1 MRFCGLL
8 HNDKYLEM
16 VELCGDCEQILLVSL
31 LQLHDDSL
39 LKYCPDIRHC
49 AWRRHSHCLKWEEK
63 YIVFV
68 RILSQLATS
77 QRICVHC
84 ALVCTLLLYY
94 ALVCTCCLYLLNNSS
109 LKMKNDFW
117 CISWILISFVTLFSY
132 MFLTFWLMFSVFL
145 KFLKAFLNVSI
156 HLFPK
161 CCSLPEILCF
171 FYFPWDMAEKASSST
186 NFALSAQLFSSFPF
200 STFYGNI

>member
-1 MRFCGLL
+1 
-8 HNDKYLEM
+8 M
-16 VELCGDCEQILLVSL
+16 V
-31 LQLHDDSL
+31 H
-39 LKYCPDIRHC
+39 
-49 AWRRHSHCLKWEEK
+49 W
-63 YIVFV
+63 
-68 RILSQLATS
+68 
-77 QRICVHC
+77 C
-84 ALVCTLLLYY
+84 AL
-94 ALVCTCCLYLLNNSS
+94 CCLYLLNNSS

-132 MFLTFWLMFSVFL
+132 MFLTFWLMFSVLL
-145 KFLKAFLNVSI
+145 KFLKAFLDVSII

-200 STFYGNI
+200 LTFYGNIYLREIFFLKASTVCCKFLHRLLV

>member
-1 MRFCGLL
+1 MTVSW
-8 HNDKYLEM
+8 NI
-16 VELCGDCEQILLVSL
+16 VQIFVTVHSDATHAVS
-31 LQLHDDSL
+31 SE
-39 LKYCPDIRHC
+39 
-49 AWRRHSHCLKWEEK
+49 RRHKSCFENINTTCNFPEN
-63 YIVFV
+63 IV
-68 RILSQLATS
+68 
-77 QRICVHC
+77 HWC
-84 ALVCTLLLYY
+84 ALCSHIVHWC
-94 ALVCTCCLYLLNNSS
+94 ALCCFYLLNNSS

-117 CISWILISFVTLFSY
+117 CISWILISFVTLFSC
-132 MFLTFWLMFSVFL
+132 MFLTFWLMFSVLL
-145 KFLKAFLNVSI
+145 KFLKAFLDVSII